1 MAPTELDRKKMQLQ
15 QEIAR
20 LSGAITRHSHSSS
33 YHPYHSNPSHNTR
46 GGRGRGALR
55 GRGRGLGRGA
65 SNSYSLDL
73 RATNQ
78 IAKAKPTTGGT
89 GVQEEGEIMPEPA
102 QETSSSN
109 TWVITNRAGNR
120 SLMTAGKRAQLQ
132 AKSTKSLQN
141 RNKKPRGRLH
151 IQALPS
157 LQAGGTPR
165 VFVDK
170 VSYEFNVGGKGLKR
184 LSDYQVPNTLEW
196 YVENG
201 KTIKVLD
208 VKYKFQPNGDLAP
221 LKSAQGRLCPT
232 FTKTGRCRK
241 AHICRSI
248 HDPNRVTAC
257 FNFLRGRCE
266 LGDALCPLSHK
277 PTAHNTPSCVRFQAL
292 SYCTRPNCP
301 FPHVKVAADAPIC
314 EDFAYLGWCD
324 KEEGTCQDLHSWD
337 CPEFW
342 STGKCS
348 KGKKCRLRH
357 TVRAELGRAQQAA
370 AAAAVEGAEQKAEG
384 AKAEPGG
391 FEEQTEFI
399 EFDEG
404 APALPQSDDEDSDD
418 DSDEDESDG
427 KQKDSADGSESE
439 SSDDDDVEILF

>member
-1 MAPTELDRKKMQLQ
+1 MAPTELERKKLQLQ

-20 LSGAITRHSHSSS
+20 LSGAITRHSHSAA
-33 YHPYHSNPSHNTR
+33 HPYHNTPSYAGR
-46 GGRGRGALR
+46 GGRGRGAAR
-55 GRGRGLGRGA
+55 GRGRGRGRGA

-73 RATNQ
+73 RAIN
-78 IAKAKPTTGGT
+78 KGPTSTSTATVT
-89 GVQEEGEIMPEPA
+89 GVREEGEILSEPA
-102 QETSSSN
+102 QSSSSN
-109 TWVITNRAGNR
+109 NWVATNRAGSR
-120 SLMTAGKRAQLQ
+120 SLMTVGKRAQLH
-132 AKSTKSLQN
+132 AESTKPM
-141 RNKKPRGRLH
+141 RNSSKKTRGRLH

-170 VSYEFNVGGKGLKR
+170 VSYEFNAGGKGLR
-184 LSDYQVPNTLEW
+184 RTSEYQIPNTLEW
-196 YVENG
+196 YIENG

-208 VKYKFQPNGDLAP
+208 VKYKFQPNGNLVP
-221 LKSAQGRLCPT
+221 LRPALCPT

-266 LGDALCPLSHK
+266 LGDVLCPLSHT

-292 SYCTRPNCP
+292 SYCTRANCP

-314 EDFAYLGWCD
+314 EDFAHVGWCD

-370 AAAAVEGAEQKAEG
+370 AAAAVENVEKNKANG
-384 AKAEPGG
+384 TKAEPGG

-404 APALPQSDDEDSDD
+404 APAMPQSDDDDSDD
-418 DSDEDESDG
+418 DSDDDESDG
-427 KQKDSADGSESE
+427 KQEVSADDSESD
-439 SSDDDDVEILF
+439 SDDDDVKIIF